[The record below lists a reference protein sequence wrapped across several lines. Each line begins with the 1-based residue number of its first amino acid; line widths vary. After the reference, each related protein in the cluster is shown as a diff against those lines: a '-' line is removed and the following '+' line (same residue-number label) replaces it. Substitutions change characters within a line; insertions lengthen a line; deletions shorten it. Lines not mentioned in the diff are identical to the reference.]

1 MAKITLK
8 NVSQTTLKGTKPGQ
22 TFQVD
27 ADGDGAPIDLY
38 WRKRLADGS
47 AERVASP
54 ATPADTVPRSAKTK
68 KD

>member
-22 TFQVD
+22 TFEVD
-27 ADGDGAPIDLY
+27 ADSDVPVEQY
-38 WRKRLADGS
+38 WRRRLSDRS
-47 AERVASP
+47 VERVASP
-54 ATPADTVPRSAKTK
+54 ATPADTVPRSAPKK